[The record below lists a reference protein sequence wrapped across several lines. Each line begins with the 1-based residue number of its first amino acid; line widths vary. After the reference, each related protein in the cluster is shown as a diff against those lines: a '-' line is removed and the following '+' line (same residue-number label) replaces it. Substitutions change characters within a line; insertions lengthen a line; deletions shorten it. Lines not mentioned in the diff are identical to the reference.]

1 MRQTSG
7 IIINDEIFINSS
19 HVVKIDQTTTSTNK
33 YALNIYLTNI
43 ETPISFEFDTE
54 NECYTNM
61 KKIVMEL
68 YGFNFAYVN
77 FENNE

>member
-19 HVVKIDQTTTSTNK
+19 HVVKIDQTTSNNK
-33 YALNIYLTNI
+33 FVLNIYLTNI
-43 ETPISFEFDTE
+43 ERPISFTFDTE
-54 NECYTNM
+54 NDCNTTM
-61 KKIVMEL
+61 KNIIMEM

-77 FENNE
+77 FETAE

>member
-19 HVVKIDQTTTSTNK
+19 HVVKIDQTTTSEGK
-33 YALNIYLTNI
+33 FVLNIYLTNI
-43 ETPISFEFDTE
+43 ETPISFTFDTE
-54 NECYTNM
+54 TDCNTTM
-61 KKIVMEL
+61 KNIVMEM

-77 FENNE
+77 FETTE

>member
-19 HVVKIDQTTTSTNK
+19 HVVKIDQTTSDNK
-33 YALNIYLTNI
+33 YVLNIYLTNI
-43 ETPISFEFDTE
+43 ETPISFTFDTE
-54 NECYTNM
+54 TDCNTTM
-61 KKIVMEL
+61 KNIVMEM

-77 FENNE
+77 FETAE

>member
-19 HVVKIDQTTTSTNK
+19 HVVKIDQTTSDNK
-33 YALNIYLTNI
+33 YVLNIYLTNI
-43 ETPISFEFDTE
+43 ETPISFTFDTE
-54 NECYTNM
+54 NDCNTTM
-61 KKIVMEL
+61 KNIIMEM

-77 FENNE
+77 FETAE

>member
-19 HVVKIDQTTTSTNK
+19 HVVKIDQTKTSDNK

-43 ETPISFEFDTE
+43 ETPISFIFDTE
-54 NECYTNM
+54 NDCNTTM
-61 KKIVMEL
+61 KNIVKEM

-77 FENNE
+77 FETAE

>member
-19 HVVKIDQTTTSTNK
+19 HVVKIDQTISNNK
-33 YALNIYLTNI
+33 FVLNIYLTNI
-43 ETPISFEFDTE
+43 ETPISFTFDTE
-54 NECYTNM
+54 NECYTTM
-61 KKIVMEL
+61 KNIIMEM

-77 FENNE
+77 FETTK